1 MSFDPPANWATYIAR
16 LKLALPLCPGC
27 AELNSAPQ
35 PPKEQHIMTLQQ
47 RLAWLATLDA
57 EQQTDAIKT
66 AQAEIN
72 RFDRSLAQAERDLIH
87 DVGAHE
93 APV

>member
-1 MSFDPPANWATYIAR
+1 
-16 LKLALPLCPGC
+16 
-27 AELNSAPQ
+27 
-35 PPKEQHIMTLQQ
+35 MTLQQ

-87 DVGAHE
+87 DDNTLGSNTL
-93 APV
+93 